1 MTDRDERLRELRP
14 YAEQA
19 QRLEGWVFAHAP
31 RPLGRPPP
39 WDYEARA
46 RTIAARANTLLD
58 LGTGGGEVL
67 ARILEG
73 YTGRAVAT
81 EEWERNA
88 PIAARRLRSI
98 GASVVRAESYDLPF
112 GAAAFD
118 LVLDRHEALRP
129 AEVARVLAPGG
140 TVLTQQIH
148 PDWHAELRAAFLRMA
163 RFEQHDETYPAGFAA
178 AGLTVVDFRQH
189 AQPMAYAGLGEIVYL
204 LVAAPW
210 TVPDF
215 DLEADL
221 EALLEVERTLTR
233 PEGIVLTDRRYVLEA
248 RKRT

>member
-1 MTDRDERLRELRP
+1 MTDRRGRTRELRP

-19 QRLEGWVFAHAP
+19 QRLEGWVFAHQP
-31 RPLGRPPP
+31 RRLGDPPP

-46 RTIAARANTLLD
+46 RALAAQSSALLD

-67 ARILEG
+67 ARILGG
-73 YTGRAVAT
+73 YTSRAVAT

-98 GASVVRAESYDLPF
+98 GASVVRAGSYDLPF
-112 GAAAFD
+112 GLAAFD

-148 PDWHAELRAAFLRMA
+148 PDWHAELRVAFPRMA
-163 RFEQHDETYPAGFAA
+163 RFEQHNETYPAGFAA
-178 AGLTVVDFRQH
+178 AGLTVVDYQEH
-189 AQPMAYAGLGEIVYL
+189 VQPMAYQTLGEIVYL

-215 DLEADL
+215 DLEADF
-221 EALLEVERTLTR
+221 EALLEIERTLTR
-233 PEGIVLTDRRYVLEA
+233 PEGIVLTDRRYLLEA
-248 RKRT
+248 RKPA